1 MTNIP
6 CPLDNPNAPMTY
18 ILHYDNMIIL
28 VWQLMSWLI
37 MIKWLLMAH
46 GRHIATNVLWSKI
59 SLCYCSKKISLC
71 YSIVILIIIH
81 SSVLDSPKLCF
92 NLILMLVGYDK
103 LENVSW
109 AGYNLRANINLGK
122 LWSSVSACGGWSPTW
137 IFSVGFYLEKEKRKN
152 LYIDSICTTI
162 LYLDP
167 NLISRSHVIVFP
179 TKNQLTTS

>member
-1 MTNIP
+1 M
-6 CPLDNPNAPMTY
+6 PLWLIY
-18 ILHYDNMIIL
+18 SIIYDNMIIL

-37 MIKWLLMAH
+37 MIKWLIMAH
-46 GRHIATNVLWSKI
+46 GRHIATNVLWS
-59 SLCYCSKKISLC
+59 KISLC

-92 NLILMLVGYDK
+92 NLILVLVGYDK

-122 LWSSVSACGGWSPTW
+122 LWSCKCMRRLIPYLDFLCGILSW
-137 IFSVGFYLEKEKRKN
+137 KRKKKKN

>member
-1 MTNIP
+1 
-6 CPLDNPNAPMTY
+6 
-18 ILHYDNMIIL
+18 
-28 VWQLMSWLI
+28 MSWLI
-37 MIKWLLMAH
+37 MIKWLIMAH
-46 GRHIATNVLWSKI
+46 GRHIATNVLWS
-59 SLCYCSKKISLC
+59 KISLC

-122 LWSSVSACGGWSPTW
+122 LWSCVSACGGWSPTW

-152 LYIDSICTTI
+152 LYIDIVYVLQFYI
-162 LYLDP
+162 LIPIL
-167 NLISRSHVIVFP
+167 SHVHMLLFFLLRINWRPLSSFTIYVSL
-179 TKNQLTTS
+179 TKKKLYEDKMCVNISGGLINFYSWCHN